1 MTRKDQI
8 MTYQRTS
15 KAGNTFKTSEI
26 FNTDNGPK
34 VFILR
39 NQKHTPDDW
48 FLLIGLWSPEE
59 AKRKIDSFCSR

>member
-1 MTRKDQI
+1 MY
-8 MTYQRTS
+8 YQKTDRT
-15 KAGNTFKTSEI
+15 GNTFKTSQVFES
-26 FNTDNGPK
+26 DNGPK

-59 AKRKIDSFCSR
+59 AKAKIDYFCR